1 MHQLTIDHNRQSVSI
16 SGHSNFHDAHR
27 ALLQYV
33 VGADY
38 YLRPVQTTCDHTS
51 YELLRLAEDNDHA
64 AARHPQVT
72 GVAVIAELT
81 DTQLPVSSPYFA
93 ACEAQ
98 RWISDHA
105 DKWLN
110 GCPGDPGYHYPMAVL
125 TMAHGE
131 AHYHLRAGT
140 LLPEAARL
148 AGADDIAQPDQVTV
162 EALRHNAISNDAG
175 THSPAAVAAAVQLLL
190 PAGVSDQ
197 QTAALIWYYALILWG
212 VNAP

>member
-16 SGHSNFHDAHR
+16 SGHPNFHDAHR

-64 AARHPQVT
+64 AARDPQVT

-105 DKWLN
+105 DKWLI

-148 AGADDIAQPDQVTV
+148 AGADDIAQPDQATV

-212 VNAP
+212 VNAS